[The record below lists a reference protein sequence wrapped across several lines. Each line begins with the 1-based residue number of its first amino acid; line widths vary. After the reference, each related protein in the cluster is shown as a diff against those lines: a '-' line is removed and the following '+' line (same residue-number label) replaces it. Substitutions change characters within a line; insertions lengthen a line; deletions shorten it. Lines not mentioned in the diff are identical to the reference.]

1 MGQIKNIKLHIVT
14 DIKGTKTETKM
25 PGGVTV
31 KDVNPQEFVRAF
43 AAHLKKI
50 KTQSTGNGGNREN
63 LKGSRIGTHRSRLVL
78 REGCISGP
86 ACVPPA
92 QRWSRSCAKNLWRC

>member
-14 DIKGTKTETKM
+14 DIKGRKKKFNM

-31 KDVNPQEFVRAF
+31 KDVSPQEFVRAF

-50 KTQSTGNGGNREN
+50 QTKSPRNGGNRQN
-63 LKGSRIGTHRSRLVL
+63 FQSTRIGTFRSRLVL
-78 REGCISGP
+78 RKSSICCTP
-86 ACVPPA
+86 CVPPT
-92 QRWSRSCAKNLWRC
+92 QCWSRCGKENLRRC